1 MSQYLDALELWIYF
15 FSFPS
20 IKQPTMPNMNLRA
33 YDSLDQPP
41 DAPEQSNKAF
51 MPIVLVAQIAGLL
64 AVILSIVWMGLY
76 AGGFDWSQPDT
87 VFNYHPVFMVLG
99 LVFCFG
105 DAMLVYRVF
114 RMFPK
119 LPVKVVHAILMLL
132 SLLFAVVGL
141 KAAFDSHNLR
151 GIPNLYSI
159 HSWVGITVVVLFALQ
174 WIIGLI
180 TFLVPSVPMR
190 VRANVL
196 PVHTS
201 MGMIIF
207 TGAICACISG
217 ITEKNFFSKSY
228 SALNPAEQIGNALG
242 VALAIFGALVIYLV
256 SRYDYRRQEPPSAER
271 TGFAALN

>member
-1 MSQYLDALELWIYF
+1 
-15 FSFPS
+15 
-20 IKQPTMPNMNLRA
+20 MPNMNLRA

-41 DAPEQSNKAF
+41 DAPEQGNKAF
-51 MPIVLVAQIAGLL
+51 MPIVVVAQIAGLL

-159 HSWVGITVVVLFALQ
+159 HSWVGIVVVVLFALQ

-217 ITEKNFFSKSY
+217 ITEKNFFSKRSSQIQNYIVTAGQTYNSY
-228 SALNPAEQIGNALG
+228 SALNPAEQVGNALG

-256 SRYDYRRQEPPSAER
+256 SRYDYRRQEPQSAER